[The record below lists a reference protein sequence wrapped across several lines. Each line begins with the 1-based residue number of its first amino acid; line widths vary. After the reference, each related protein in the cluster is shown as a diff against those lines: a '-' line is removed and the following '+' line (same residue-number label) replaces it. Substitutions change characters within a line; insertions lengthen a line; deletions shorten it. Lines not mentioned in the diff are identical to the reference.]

1 MTPRPALP
9 SSTPTPTP
17 TLLIGMPVLVVDDNE
32 TNRLILLT
40 QLTAWGM
47 RPTLVEDG
55 ASALRALRAA
65 AGDGAPYPIAILD
78 WCMPDMDGVAVAMEI
93 AGDLDLRATRT
104 MLLSSAGPVDRGT
117 ADAAGLVSC
126 INKPVRLS
134 ELHDSLVLLADHGAP
149 GATVAGATVT
159 EVPSPSAGPPVAV
172 RGRVLVAE
180 DNVVNQMV
188 AQGVLRK
195 LGYAVEIVGDGGQA
209 LVAMASGGFDI
220 VLMDCHMPELDG
232 FQATVEWRR
241 REGGGPRLPIVAM
254 TAGVLAADRDRCFA
268 AGMDDF
274 VPKPI
279 DVKLLE
285 RTMERWVHRA
295 GGTTVPTVAPGEQHD
310 LPGIG
315 APQAVGSQHP

>member
-1 MTPRPALP
+1 MAGPDDLELVVTDTGMGIAAEDQARMFEPFSQADASTTRRFGGTGLGLAICRRLVEAMGGRLGVESQPGVGTTFRCTLPMTPRPALP

-126 INKPVRLS
+126 IN
-134 ELHDSLVLLADHGAP
+134 
-149 GATVAGATVT
+149 
-159 EVPSPSAGPPVAV
+159 
-172 RGRVLVAE
+172 
-180 DNVVNQMV
+180 
-188 AQGVLRK
+188 
-195 LGYAVEIVGDGGQA
+195 
-209 LVAMASGGFDI
+209 
-220 VLMDCHMPELDG
+220 
-232 FQATVEWRR
+232 
-241 REGGGPRLPIVAM
+241 
-254 TAGVLAADRDRCFA
+254 
-268 AGMDDF
+268 
-274 VPKPI
+274 
-279 DVKLLE
+279 
-285 RTMERWVHRA
+285 
-295 GGTTVPTVAPGEQHD
+295 
-310 LPGIG
+310 
-315 APQAVGSQHP
+315 